1 MDNKVT
7 KTVEKF
13 TLEDGRMAERHIT
26 INDDGEKV
34 VEVFVQ
40 EKLPLKLEKRVTE
53 KKKEVVHEQKIETIK
68 DGEVVE
74 VKVLSTEPS
83 VKMELREHIGK
94 ADNNQIGTLNYAT
107 KKDLIEV
114 VTQAVVAGVAASK
127 PQVVIQQP
135 AAQPAPKP
143 LFRAQSVV
151 EENVAAKKKSD
162 GLQIGIMV
170 VALIAQVAFFGYLL
184 FGQ

>member
-1 MDNKVT
+1 MDNKVS

-26 INDDGEKV
+26 LNPAGEKV

-40 EKLPLKLEKRVTE
+40 EKLPLKLEKRITE
-53 KKKEVVHEQKIETIK
+53 KKKEVVHEQKVETIK

-74 VKVLSTEPS
+74 VKVLSTEPN
-83 VKMELREHIGK
+83 VKMELREHIAK
-94 ADNNQIGTLNYAT
+94 TDKDQIGALNYAT
-107 KKDLIEV
+107 KKDLIDV
-114 VTQAVVAGVAASK
+114 VTQAVVAGVAAAK
-127 PQVVIQQP
+127 PQPVAVQQP
-135 AAQPAPKP
+135 AAPKP

-151 EENVAAKKKSD
+151 EDNVAAKKKND
-162 GLQIGIMV
+162 AIWIGVMV
-170 VALIAQVAFFGYLL
+170 IALIAQVAFFGYLL

>member
-26 INDDGEKV
+26 LNDSGEKV

-68 DGEVVE
+68 DGEVVD
-74 VKVLSTEPS
+74 VKVLSTEPV
-83 VKMELREHIGK
+83 VKMELREHIAVAGK
-94 ADNNQIGTLNYAT
+94 TEIGALNYAT
-107 KKDLIEV
+107 KKELIDL
-114 VTQAVVAGVAASK
+114 VTQAVVAGVIASK
-127 PQVVIQQP
+127 PAP
-135 AAQPAPKP
+135 SASAPTTTAPKP

-151 EENVAAKKKSD
+151 EENVAAKKKND
-162 GLQIGIMV
+162 GLWIGVMV
-170 VALIAQVAFFGYLL
+170 VALVAQVAFFGYLL

>member
-26 INDDGEKV
+26 LNPAGEKV

-40 EKLPLKLEKRVTE
+40 EKLPLKLEKRITE
-53 KKKEVVHEQKIETIK
+53 KKKEVVHEQKVETIK

-74 VKVLSTEPS
+74 VKVLSTEPN
-83 VKMELREHIGK
+83 VKMELREHIAK
-94 ADNNQIGTLNYAT
+94 TDKSEIGALNYAT
-107 KKDLIEV
+107 KKDLIDV
-114 VTQAVVAGVAASK
+114 VTQAVVAGVAAAK
-127 PQVVIQQP
+127 PQQVAVQQP
-135 AAQPAPKP
+135 APAPKP

-151 EENVAAKKKSD
+151 EENVAAKKKND
-162 GLQIGIMV
+162 ALWIGVMV
-170 VALIAQVAFFGYLL
+170 IALIAQVGFFGYLL

>member
-26 INDDGEKV
+26 LNDAGEKV

-68 DGEVVE
+68 DGEVVD
-74 VKVLSTEPS
+74 VKVLSTEPV
-83 VKMELREHIGK
+83 VKMELREHIAVAGK
-94 ADNNQIGTLNYAT
+94 SEIGTLNYAT
-107 KKDLIEV
+107 KKELVDI
-114 VTQAVVAGVAASK
+114 VTQAVVAGVIASK
-127 PQVVIQQP
+127 PVASAP
-135 AAQPAPKP
+135 TTTAPKP

-151 EENVAAKKKSD
+151 EENVAAKKKND
-162 GLQIGIMV
+162 GLWIGVMV
-170 VALIAQVAFFGYLL
+170 VALIAQAAFFGYLL